1 MHAASGLFF
10 FILMR
15 KEKDR
20 DKRGKNQQYVR
31 QSLISAA
38 VCTDT
43 SADCTD
49 STADYTDSTAV

>member
-1 MHAASGLFF
+1 MLFQHRGFSF

-20 DKRGKNQQYVR
+20 DKRGKNLQYVR
-31 QSLISAA
+31 QSLITSA

-49 STADYTDSTAV
+49 STAV